1 MKKANIGFDL
11 TLSNKIYKENLK
23 SLIKSSL
30 DNLNEIEKQNKEFI
44 SKLIDKEP
52 VEGWFETSSHLA
64 NIDWIM
70 LNSIF
75 ISSFAFF
82 EHHLYTLARIVEDKT
97 STRLTINDLSGK
109 GIIKYC
115 NYLFLVGNLKKAD
128 RSGKEWQE
136 IDQFQKVRNI
146 IIHNG
151 GMMISDSTKKLENH
165 ECFNFLRK
173 RDVVMAGT
181 TGLIRIKQI
190 SFIED
195 FSDIT
200 FKISD
205 DLTSEIS
212 EVFKINE

>member
-1 MKKANIGFDL
+1 MNKTKLGFDL
-11 TLSNKIYKENLK
+11 NLSNKIYKENLK
-23 SLIKSSL
+23 SLLKSSL
-30 DNLNEIEKQNKEFI
+30 DSLNEIKRQNEEFI
-44 SKLIDKEP
+44 KKLIDKEP
-52 VEGWFETSSHLA
+52 QEDWFEKSSHLA

-82 EHHLYTLARIVEDKT
+82 EHHLFSLASIVEDKT
-97 STRLTINDLSGK
+97 STRITINDLSGK

-115 NYLFLVGNLKKAD
+115 NYLFLVGNLKNAN

-151 GMMISDSTKKLENH
+151 GMMISDSTKKPENH
-165 ECFNFLRK
+165 ECFNFLK
-173 RDVVMAGT
+173 QNDVVMAGT

-190 SFIED
+190 SFIEGFRD
-195 FSDIT
+195 VT

-205 DLTSEIS
+205 DLTSEILA
-212 EVFKINE
+212 VFKINE